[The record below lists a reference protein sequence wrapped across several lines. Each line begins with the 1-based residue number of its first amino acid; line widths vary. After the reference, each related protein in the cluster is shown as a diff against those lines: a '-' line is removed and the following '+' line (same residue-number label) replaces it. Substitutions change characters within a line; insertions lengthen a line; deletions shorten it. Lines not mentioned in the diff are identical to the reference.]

1 MTIEDIALQ
10 MTPGIGVKGAV
21 HLLGVFGSARD
32 IFAAAPDELAGEA
45 GLREEI
51 AREIVRRR
59 GFAAAEKELEHC
71 RRNGI
76 AAIAS
81 TDPEYPPLLREIPDY
96 PHVLYIKGDTAALS
110 ARCLSMVGTRNAT
123 PYGQTMCNRL
133 VEGLA
138 AQGPG
143 LCIVSGLAFG
153 IDVAAH
159 RAALAA
165 GVPTVAVLAN
175 PLPEVTP
182 AQHTAVARDILDH
195 GGALVTELHSQTRQ
209 NGTAYIARNRIIAG
223 LSAGCIVVESPDSG
237 GSLVTA
243 HCADDYDRSVM
254 AVPGRATDRM
264 SAGTNHLI
272 RNRKAQLVLTAD
284 DIVRELMWDLGA
296 EPAKRIV
303 IIRRTAIVANVKG
316 RIDQHRKRQQE
327 LRLPKAEHRGNQPQ
341 REKAVSRAFAPSGQL
356 KADSRA
362 QSNQRRNRQQ
372 PPRRGVHHPQQRDDG
387 EIKIRLARELQ
398 AVYDAHFSSSIA

>member
-138 AQGPG
+138 AQVPG

-165 GVPTVAVLAN
+165 ECRPSPCWPT
-175 PLPEVTP
+175 
-182 AQHTAVARDILDH
+182 R
-195 GGALVTELHSQTRQ
+195 
-209 NGTAYIARNRIIAG
+209 
-223 LSAGCIVVESPDSG
+223 C
-237 GSLVTA
+237 
-243 HCADDYDRSVM
+243 
-254 AVPGRATDRM
+254 
-264 SAGTNHLI
+264 
-272 RNRKAQLVLTAD
+272 RK
-284 DIVRELMWDLGA
+284 
-296 EPAKRIV
+296 
-303 IIRRTAIVANVKG
+303 
-316 RIDQHRKRQQE
+316 
-327 LRLPKAEHRGNQPQ
+327 
-341 REKAVSRAFAPSGQL
+341 
-356 KADSRA
+356 
-362 QSNQRRNRQQ
+362 
-372 PPRRGVHHPQQRDDG
+372 
-387 EIKIRLARELQ
+387 
-398 AVYDAHFSSSIA
+398 

>member
-21 HLLGVFGSARD
+21 HLLGVFSSARN
-32 IFAAAPDELAGEA
+32 IFAAAPDELASEA
-45 GLREEI
+45 GLREET

-138 AQGPG
+138 AQVPG

-165 GVPTVAVLAN
+165 EVPTVAVLAN
-175 PLPEVTP
+175 ALPGVTP
-182 AQHTAVARDILDH
+182 AQHAGVARDILAH
-195 GGALVTELHSQTRQ
+195 GGALVTELHSQSKQ
-209 NGTAYIARNRIIAG
+209 NGNFYLARNRIIAG
-223 LSAGCIVVESPDSG
+223 LSAGCIVVESPGNG

-243 HCADDYDRSVM
+243 HQADGYNRTVM
-254 AVPGRATDRM
+254 AVPGRATDRT
-264 SAGTNHLI
+264 SDGTNHLI
-272 RNRKAQLVLTAD
+272 RNRLAQLVLSAGD
-284 DIVRELMWDLGA
+284 VIDALMWDLGTDPATLRA
-296 EPAKRIV
+296 EVPTPELTKDEAGLLACF
-303 IIRRTAIVANVKG
+303 RTSDPLSVEELDALTGLGAGELATLLIGLELSGAV
-316 RIDQHRKRQQE
+316 RQ
-327 LRLPKAEHRGNQPQ
+327 LPGN
-341 REKAVSRAFAPSGQL
+341 RYMKTL
-356 KADSRA
+356 
-362 QSNQRRNRQQ
+362 
-372 PPRRGVHHPQQRDDG
+372 
-387 EIKIRLARELQ
+387 
-398 AVYDAHFSSSIA
+398 

>member
-138 AQGPG
+138 AQVPG

-165 GVPTVAVLAN
+165 EVPTVAVLAN

-182 AQHTAVARDILDH
+182 AQHT
-195 GGALVTELHSQTRQ
+195 ALVTELHSQTRQ

-296 EPAKRIV
+296 EPATLRPKPATPQLTPDETGLLGCF
-303 IIRRTAIVANVKG
+303 RTDDPLSHETLSELSGLDPGELATLLVGLELAGAV
-316 RIDQHRKRQQE
+316 RQ
-327 LRLPKAEHRGNQPQ
+327 LPGN
-341 REKAVSRAFAPSGQL
+341 RYMKL
-356 KADSRA
+356 
-362 QSNQRRNRQQ
+362 
-372 PPRRGVHHPQQRDDG
+372 
-387 EIKIRLARELQ
+387 I
-398 AVYDAHFSSSIA
+398 

>member
-96 PHVLYIKGDTAALS
+96 PHVLYIKGDTEALS

-138 AQGPG
+138 AQVPG
-143 LCIVSGLAFG
+143 LCIVSGLGFR
-153 IDVAAH
+153 D
-159 RAALAA
+159 
-165 GVPTVAVLAN
+165 PTSR
-175 PLPEVTP
+175 
-182 AQHTAVARDILDH
+182 HTARH
-195 GGALVTELHSQTRQ
+195 WRRECRPSPCWPTR
-209 NGTAYIARNRIIAG
+209 
-223 LSAGCIVVESPDSG
+223 C
-237 GSLVTA
+237 
-243 HCADDYDRSVM
+243 
-254 AVPGRATDRM
+254 
-264 SAGTNHLI
+264 
-272 RNRKAQLVLTAD
+272 RK
-284 DIVRELMWDLGA
+284 
-296 EPAKRIV
+296 
-303 IIRRTAIVANVKG
+303 
-316 RIDQHRKRQQE
+316 
-327 LRLPKAEHRGNQPQ
+327 
-341 REKAVSRAFAPSGQL
+341 
-356 KADSRA
+356 
-362 QSNQRRNRQQ
+362 
-372 PPRRGVHHPQQRDDG
+372 
-387 EIKIRLARELQ
+387 
-398 AVYDAHFSSSIA
+398 